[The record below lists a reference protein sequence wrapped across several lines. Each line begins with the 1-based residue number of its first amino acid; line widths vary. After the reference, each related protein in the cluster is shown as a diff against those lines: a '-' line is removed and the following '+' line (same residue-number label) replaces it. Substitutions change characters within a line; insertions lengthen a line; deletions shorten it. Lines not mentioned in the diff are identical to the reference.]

1 MNFYIKTLKLWFST
15 HRQPKEYEFHPDK
28 VNVITGDSST
38 GKSSILQIIDYCL
51 LSENSRIVE
60 DVINEN
66 VSWYGLVFNI
76 NGNDYAIARK
86 APKDGVSSY
95 DFFWQ
100 ECCCELPDETPVA
113 TVGMG
118 RANIEARLDETV
130 GISDKMSIGHNQKD
144 KLHLRQ
150 LLPLS
155 YLSEDII
162 ATMGNYFDFEYLDE
176 RLDMEDFKSILRFVI
191 GSDDRE
197 LQILKSQHDALSKAI
212 EKEEKHKKSDESKR
226 QVYEK
231 QLAELK
237 EKAMQLGLI
246 LTDQCNMSEM
256 ELIDIVEQKIRE
268 WNQLKRSHKK
278 LEKIGELFKKR
289 NELKMEVD
297 DYRRLQMEYNRA
309 VRYAQNVK
317 DSMMPM
323 DFLLKNLNRQILTE
337 ETLLLYKSLES
348 TFMNLKTRDLVPD
361 KLPDDFQKSREMKQ
375 KELDM
380 VDNEIAR
387 LDELSKQSINP
398 DILVKYFSLDQDLKA
413 MKKVEAKFKGE
424 VELRNMYDQLN
435 VINGKINTMNE
446 RINDSVKDLDSE
458 IQAYYEEQTGI
469 SFSYSNCTVHFNVDR
484 LNVELRREGKNSII
498 KNVGSKSNYMFMH
511 LCFYLGLHQYL
522 LLKENNLVPSFL
534 LVDQPSIPYYSGTK
548 QIEGNELNDR
558 DDVNKL
564 KSAFR
569 LMDSFMRQNVSALDN
584 KHFQIILLEHAGREY
599 WEGEFSHFNTNY
611 VFVKGEDFG
620 LIPEYVR

>member
-130 GISDKMSIGHNQKD
+130 GISDKMSIGHNQKN
-144 KLHLRQ
+144 KLHLRH

-155 YLSEDII
+155 FLSEDII

-176 RLDMEDFKSILRFVI
+176 RLDIEEFKSILRFVI

-197 LQILKSQHDALSKAI
+197 LQILNSQHNALSKAI
-212 EKEEKHKKSDESKR
+212 QKEEKHKKNDESNRKL
-226 QVYEK
+226 YEK
-231 QLAELK
+231 RLAELK

-246 LTDQCNMSEM
+246 HIEQENIDEKV
-256 ELIDIVEQKIRE
+256 LIDIVQQKIRE
-268 WNQLKRSHKK
+268 LYNLKRSHKK

-289 NELKMEVD
+289 NELKMGVD
-297 DYRRLQMEYNRA
+297 NYRRLQLEYNRA

-387 LDELSKQSINP
+387 LDELSKQSVNP

-569 LMDSFMRQNVSALDN
+569 LMDSFMRQNVSVSDN

-620 LIPEYVR
+620 LIPEYVK

>member
-60 DVINEN
+60 DVINEK

-130 GISDKMSIGHNQKD
+130 GISDKMSIGHNQKN
-144 KLHLRQ
+144 KLHLRH

-155 YLSEDII
+155 FLSEDII

-176 RLDMEDFKSILRFVI
+176 RLDIEEFKSILRFVI

-197 LQILKSQHDALSKAI
+197 LQILNSQHNALSKAI
-212 EKEEKHKKSDESKR
+212 QKEEKHKKNDESNRKL
-226 QVYEK
+226 YEK
-231 QLAELK
+231 RLAELK

-246 LTDQCNMSEM
+246 HIEQENIDEKV
-256 ELIDIVEQKIRE
+256 LIDIVQQKIRE
-268 WNQLKRSHKK
+268 LYNLKRSHKK

-297 DYRRLQMEYNRA
+297 DYRRLQLEYNRA

-348 TFMNLKTRDLVPD
+348 TFMNLKIRDLVPD

-387 LDELSKQSINP
+387 LDELSKQSVNP

-569 LMDSFMRQNVSALDN
+569 LMDSFMRQNVSVSDN

-620 LIPEYVR
+620 LIPEYVK

>member
-511 LCFYLGLHQYL
+511 LCFNLGLHQYL